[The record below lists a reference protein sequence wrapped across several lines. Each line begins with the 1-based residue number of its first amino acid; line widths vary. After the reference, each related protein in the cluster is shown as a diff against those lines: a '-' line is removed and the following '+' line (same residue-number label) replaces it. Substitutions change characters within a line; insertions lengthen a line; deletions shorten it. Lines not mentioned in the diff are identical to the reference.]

1 VTELQELS
9 QEGLARIVDT
19 VNGLSVAD
27 WVLIAAAFGI
37 LYWLWGALRSI
48 TRVGPVE
55 VQLLECD
62 DGTDAKVH
70 GLTALL
76 RERLA
81 NSGLPAPP
89 SVPAGTPQTDL
100 VSAVA
105 ASPIPQA
112 AWIASILGL
121 LRAPQPRQYE
131 LSGTI
136 FGADETSGC
145 GVSFWLRPSR
155 GPALL
160 ETVDE
165 RTHKAAVES
174 AASKIYI
181 HISKDAVRAFPVW
194 TRWHSEE
201 ALRKYDAGS
210 RQAEAKQLNS
220 ALASLSAVATKEPN
234 NALAQLQ
241 LANLCEQMADKDE
254 EKAAVLQRYLD
265 IAVEWPWLVQARYRV
280 SVVAAGLSDSV
291 RDASPAQQ
299 SIVGPLPADSVK
311 AASPYHW
318 LMELSSRESEA
329 VRQLLRPWF
338 TLLRQGRMRSQ
349 FEPRGSERRELKRT
363 VNTSK
368 HCLRVRQAPDQT
380 GWLTRLRIGYSRL
393 VVRAWHL
400 SVLRGQV
407 SWQTHYIAACFYAL
421 LLAREHS
428 GGARGRL
435 HESAFSHLNKAVDEA
450 GSQLSPTWIRCGGDP
465 DLASLRRS
473 DDPDWE
479 HVERRL
485 GQTGSEPTDESRDML
500 RSYKQRLPNRYPDRP
515 WGRPGWRAAFW
526 LILTLAAMALI
537 ILLFV
542 LHTSNWA
549 TGAAAVTVLLT
560 LSRLYNADREVRLLA
575 GDRML
580 RGRAPRRASN

>member
-9 QEGLARIVDT
+9 HKGLTWID
-19 VNGLSVAD
+19 GLSVAD
-27 WVLIAAAFGI
+27 WVLMAAAFGI

-62 DGTDAKVH
+62 KGTDAKVY

-89 SVPAGTPQTDL
+89 AVPAGTPQTDL

-121 LRAPQPRQYE
+121 LRAPQPLQYE

-136 FGADETSGC
+136 FGTDGTAGC

-160 ETVDE
+160 ATVDE

-210 RQAEAKQLNS
+210 RWVEAKELNS
-220 ALASLSAVATKEPN
+220 ALASLSAAATTEAN

-241 LANLCEQMADKDE
+241 LANLCEQMAAAFD

-280 SVVAAGLSDSV
+280 SVVAAGLSGSIPLDG
-291 RDASPAQQ
+291 SPSQHP
-299 SIVGPLPADSVK
+299 IVGQLTADSVE
-311 AASPYHW
+311 AASPGRW

-329 VRQLLRPWF
+329 VRQLLRPWYTF
-338 TLLRQGRMRSQ
+338 LRQGRMRSQ

-368 HCLRVRQAPDQT
+368 HCLRVRQASGQT
-380 GWLTRLRIGYSRL
+380 GWWTRVKIGYSKL
-393 VVRAWHL
+393 VVRAWHV

-421 LLAREHS
+421 LLERETS
-428 GGARGRL
+428 GRERDRL
-435 HESAFSHLNKAVDEA
+435 HEFAFSHLNNALDDA
-450 GSQLSPTWIRCGGDP
+450 GSQLSTTWIRRGGDP
-465 DLASLRRS
+465 DLDSLRSCR
-473 DDPDWE
+473 DPDWKRL
-479 HVERRL
+479 ERRL
-485 GQTGSEPTDESRDML
+485 GPQTESEPTKESKGILRD
-500 RSYKQRLPNRYPDRP
+500 YKQQLSNRYPDRP

-526 LILTLAAMALI
+526 LSLTVAAVALV

-542 LHTSNWA
+542 LYASSWA
-549 TGAAAVTVLLT
+549 IGAGAVIVLLA
-560 LSRLYNADREVRLLA
+560 LWRFYNAGREVRLLA
-575 GDRML
+575 G
-580 RGRAPRRASN
+580 GRALRAKMPRRASN